1 MLKMYFYRTHH
12 LGFFRVLQRSDGPRL
27 RPDGPCLVS
36 DGAHFSFGQCVVQM
50 LVFAVFLSESLPS
63 VADGPPQGLGW
74 STLWGISKTIPLSGL
89 IYGIPNSCLRID
101 VYELY
106 APEK

>member
-1 MLKMYFYRTHH
+1 
-12 LGFFRVLQRSDGPRL
+12 
-27 RPDGPCLVS
+27 
-36 DGAHFSFGQCVVQM
+36 M
-50 LVFAVFLSESLPS
+50 LVFAVFLSEGLPS
-63 VADGPPQGLGW
+63 VADG
-74 STLWGISKTIPLSGL
+74 SKTLPLSGL